1 MDKERTTIIRGPVE
15 LALVAPDKAKQ
26 FSSHGWCLV
35 RLTYFTQ
42 MGLAGLIRLHM
53 RRAQLAKRRL
63 RPPCHCRVL
72 SRMVCC
78 SRNKQIAIA
87 NSQLDHGIFLPL
99 LEQAFDPEERQTA
112 SRRHK
117 SSKEQIV
124 EVPLIMSH
132 RAFRKTEHKGFEGDK
147 IR

>member
-1 MDKERTTIIRGPVE
+1 
-15 LALVAPDKAKQ
+15 
-26 FSSHGWCLV
+26 
-35 RLTYFTQ
+35 
-42 MGLAGLIRLHM
+42 
-53 RRAQLAKRRL
+53 
-63 RPPCHCRVL
+63 
-72 SRMVCC
+72 MVCC

-132 RAFRKTEHKGFEGDK
+132 PAFRKTEHKGFEGDK
-147 IR
+147 IRRSVTKHPSIDCKFYCPNQRNVIKSMKNTKL

>member
-1 MDKERTTIIRGPVE
+1 MDKERATIIGGPVE

-99 LEQAFDPEERQTA
+99 LEQAFDPEERQTQELQRADCRGA
-112 SRRHK
+112 SNYVTPGLQK
-117 SSKEQIV
+117 N
-124 EVPLIMSH
+124 
-132 RAFRKTEHKGFEGDK
+132 RAQGL
-147 IR
+147 